1 VPGVGEQVQG
11 NRPFV
16 SAERVGEYQGL
27 LVRQM
32 SGSSPID
39 WTDLRAEF
47 GFTPEEASMAADR
60 AQLLAEFGTAS
71 VVIVSGEPNR
81 MTVPASNR

>member
-1 VPGVGEQVQG
+1 
-11 NRPFV
+11 
-16 SAERVGEYQGL
+16 
-27 LVRQM
+27 M

-47 GFTPEEASMAADR
+47 GFTPEEEASMAASR